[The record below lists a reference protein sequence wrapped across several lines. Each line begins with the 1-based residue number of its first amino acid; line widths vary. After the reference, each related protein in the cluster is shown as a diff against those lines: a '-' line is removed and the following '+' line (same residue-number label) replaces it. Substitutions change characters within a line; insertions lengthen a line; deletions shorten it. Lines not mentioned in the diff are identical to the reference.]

1 VRTVIQLLCI
11 GGILL
16 IGAVPRSIASDGE
29 LGNEIYVRQPGHAI
43 SRVAQEPDPSEVEYW
58 IIYLYAKN
66 VAADGRPAP
75 WAWGAIT
82 GKTREK
88 ALEELKRSQEFES
101 NYGLLGKTDT
111 CFNPFGPIA
120 VLRGSAH
127 MDVRDTEIHG
137 RLREM
142 QVILGGLEAEYGE
155 VKSIYEAAKRRAGSG
170 DMDKQGS
177 GRTIGET
184 FKEYV
189 KNLLDARERV
199 FKLQERLEHVQG
211 LSGLDT
217 ELEQASNML
226 KESQTAYD
234 KLSHLMSE
242 VAKNKGTAGNHQ
254 AAILPGGGGFGTS
267 NTGWL
272 NTRPDGRKEWIFFN
286 ADGTAR
292 VARLGENGWYDAS
305 GGETYRWRVEG
316 SDIIWGKERAAGE
329 WRIQTNGSRAN
340 GRYTDGTHD
349 TFTFERMDESPLDK
363 R

>member
-1 VRTVIQLLCI
+1 MKYCALNPLDVRTAIRLFTI
-11 GGILL
+11 GGVLL
-16 IGAVPRSIASDGE
+16 VGSAFRSIASHRE
-29 LGNEIYVRQPGHAI
+29 LGNEIYVRQSGGGI
-43 SRVAQEPDPSEVEYW
+43 SRVAQEPNPSDVEYW
-58 IIYLYAKN
+58 IIYLYSKG
-66 VAADGRPAP
+66 VAADGGPAH
-75 WAWGAIT
+75 WGAIT
-82 GKTREK
+82 AKTTEK
-88 ALEELKRSQEFES
+88 ALEELKRSQEFETK
-101 NYGLLGKTDT
+101 YGLFGKTDT

-127 MDVRDTEIHG
+127 TNGRDTQIQA

-155 VKSIYEAAKRRAGSG
+155 VKSIYEAAKRRAGGG
-170 DMDKQGS
+170 DTDEQGS
-177 GRTIGET
+177 GGTIGET

-199 FKLQERLEHVQG
+199 LKLQEKLENIQG
-211 LSGLDT
+211 FSGLDA

-226 KESQTAYD
+226 KESQKAYD
-234 KLSHLMSE
+234 RLSNTSRS
-242 VAKNKGTAGNHQ
+242 
-254 AAILPGGGGFGTS
+254 GGGAFGTS

-316 SDIIWGKERAAGE
+316 SDIIWGKEEAAGE

-340 GRYTDGTHD
+340 GRYTDGTRD